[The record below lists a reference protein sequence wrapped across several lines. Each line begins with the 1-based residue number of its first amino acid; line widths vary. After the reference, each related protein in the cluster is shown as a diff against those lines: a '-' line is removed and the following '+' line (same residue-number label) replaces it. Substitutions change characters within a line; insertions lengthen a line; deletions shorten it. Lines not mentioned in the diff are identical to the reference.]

1 MRACAH
7 CKNVFG
13 NEVGGVGSGM
23 GGAGWCCSDSCRGA
37 YLDNRRSLKS
47 LASSS
52 EPVTPESIR
61 MNRAVFGLVGA
72 IIWGIVT
79 LVITGKFLW
88 SWLATA
94 IAVLVFVAL
103 GALAFIKTNIS
114 FRLGLAAF
122 WLIICLLLTMSFH
135 SVLIST
141 LLFFGGC
148 FVINSKML
156 ED

>member
-1 MRACAH
+1 M
-7 CKNVFG
+7 
-13 NEVGGVGSGM
+13 
-23 GGAGWCCSDSCRGA
+23 
-37 YLDNRRSLKS
+37 DNRRSLKS

-88 SWLATA
+88 SWLAPA